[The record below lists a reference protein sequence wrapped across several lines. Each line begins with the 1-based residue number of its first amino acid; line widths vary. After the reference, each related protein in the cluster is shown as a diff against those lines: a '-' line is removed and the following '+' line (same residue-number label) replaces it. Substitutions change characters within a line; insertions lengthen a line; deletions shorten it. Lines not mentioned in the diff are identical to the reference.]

1 MEKIILL
8 HGSGHRAAS
17 WDKTVSYLKNREE
30 ALCPEL
36 AALLSGR
43 AAGYPEL
50 YAAVARYCDSIGGP
64 VHLCGLS
71 LGGILALNYA
81 LDFPEKVKTLVL
93 IGTPHRIP
101 KAAFAVQNAVFR
113 FLPRS
118 VFDTMAFD
126 KSGTFALGRSMKHLD
141 FSARVGAIRCPVLI
155 LCGERDRANLK
166 SAQFFA
172 QTIKGAQL
180 RYLRRSGHTVNE
192 DSPAALAE
200 QLNQFYA
207 SHP

>member
-64 VHLCGLS
+64 VRLCRPKRGLS
-71 LGGILALNYA
+71 L
-81 LDFPEKVKTLVL
+81 
-93 IGTPHRIP
+93 
-101 KAAFAVQNAVFR
+101 
-113 FLPRS
+113 
-118 VFDTMAFD
+118 
-126 KSGTFALGRSMKHLD
+126 
-141 FSARVGAIRCPVLI
+141 SAP
-155 LCGERDRANLK
+155 
-166 SAQFFA
+166 
-172 QTIKGAQL
+172 L
-180 RYLRRSGHTVNE
+180 RL
-192 DSPAALAE
+192 
-200 QLNQFYA
+200 
-207 SHP
+207 